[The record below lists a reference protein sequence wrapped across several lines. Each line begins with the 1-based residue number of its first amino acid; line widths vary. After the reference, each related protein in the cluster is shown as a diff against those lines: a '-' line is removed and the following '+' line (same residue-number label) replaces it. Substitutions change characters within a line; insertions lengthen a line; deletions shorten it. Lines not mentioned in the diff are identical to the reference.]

1 MPNVKDYMPDRD
13 GDFHVWFKNYCDRI
27 IANPARY
34 GVLPADLAALQ
45 AVYTDWLL
53 KYPKHITDQATAQ
66 ASAGDKDNARDAAE
80 LVGRRLTKLIQSQ
93 MGTTTVHR
101 EELGITVAD
110 TTRTPI
116 SEQIVLTTPAPVIKA
131 KCTESKTVRLDWYPD
146 QAPGESEA
154 LPHGIIGLNI
164 WVAEGGIPSDES
176 QWRLLAMDT
185 NSPYLHNVAND
196 ATITMAY
203 KAQWLDRRGRKGP
216 FCLPVV
222 CAVTA

>member
-66 ASAGDKDNARDAAE
+66 ASAGDKDDARDAAE

-110 TTRTPI
+110 MTRTQL
-116 SEQIVLTTPAPVIKA
+116 SEQVVLTTPAPIIEA
-131 KCTESKTVRLDWYPD
+131 KCVGSKTVRIDWYPS

-154 LPHGIIGLNI
+154 MPAGIAGVSI

-176 QWRLLAMDT
+176 QWRHLVLDSK
-185 NSPYLHNVAND
+185 SPHIHNVGND
-196 ATITMAY
+196 ATVTMAY
-203 KAQWLDRRGRKGP
+203 KAQWFDKRKRVGR
-216 FCLPVV
+216 FCLPVQV
-222 CAVTA
+222 AVTA